1 MFSLNIES
9 PPVCPCSSYGLV
21 LQCPR
26 PRNSHPQT
34 LRHTPDNIF
43 FTFLTI
49 TVTSQPQSS
58 IQRIFILHSA
68 QKMNLIK
75 LLFQKY
81 FSLKGEVLF
90 GRNNVFYKNIQLQNI
105 TPAPLSLKSRYY
117 NGLTDSGAKPNFDPT
132 IHFQTIIHIVFLSNF
147 GEF

>member
-1 MFSLNIES
+1 M
-9 PPVCPCSSYGLV
+9 
-21 LQCPR
+21 
-26 PRNSHPQT
+26 
-34 LRHTPDNIF
+34 
-43 FTFLTI
+43 
-49 TVTSQPQSS
+49 
-58 IQRIFILHSA
+58 FILSNSGEKRANYFAQIMFKHSLDIEA
-68 QKMNLIK
+68 AFSAESVKMNLIK

-105 TPAPLSLKSRYY
+105 TPAPPSLKSRYY

-132 IHFQTIIHIVFLSNF
+132 IHFQTIIHILFLSNF

>member
-1 MFSLNIES
+1 MLWLWTG
-9 PPVCPCSSYGLV
+9 VGCCSV
-21 LQCPR
+21 PA
-26 PRNSHPQT
+26 HVIAT
-34 LRHTPDNIF
+34 LRHAPDNIF

-49 TVTSQPQSS
+49 TVTSQQQSS
-58 IQRIFILHSA
+58 IQLIFILHSA
-68 QKMNLIK
+68 QKMKLIK

-105 TPAPLSLKSRYY
+105 TPAPPSLKSRYY